1 MRTTISAATG
11 ENDREHGTALVLTLL
26 ATTLLSAL
34 GAAMIASANMET
46 SIGSTFRED
55 RELVYAAEAV
65 VARAVHDVRLSSRW
79 DDILTGAQLSS
90 FLDPMTVPWLPSGGT
105 LDVPAATRRLQSAT
119 NTIFAGANAP
129 QWRVFAS
136 GRLAD
141 VAGQGALESRAYLVA
156 WVADDPSETDGNPFA
171 DTNDTLVVRG
181 EAVGSGGRTRAL
193 EVTVTRAGVPRG
205 QAGLSI
211 TSWREVR

>member
-1 MRTTISAATG
+1 MPSPTLRVPEG
-11 ENDREHGTALVLTLL
+11 RDRERGAALIAALL
-26 ATTLLSAL
+26 ATMLLSAL
-34 GAAMIASANMET
+34 GAAMTASANMET

-55 RELVYAAEAV
+55 NELAYAAEAA
-65 VARAVHDVRLSSRW
+65 VARALQDVRLATRW
-79 DDILTGAQLSS
+79 DDILAGAQQSS
-90 FLDPMTVPWLPSGGT
+90 FLDPVAVLQLPGGGT
-105 LDVPAATRRLQSAT
+105 LDVPAVTSRLQASTDAA
-119 NTIFAGANAP
+119 FGGANAP

-141 VAGQGALESRAYLVA
+141 AAGPGAIESRAYLVA

-171 DTNDTLVVRG
+171 DTNDTLVVRA

-193 EVTVTRAGVPRG
+193 EVTVTRAGMPRG

>member
-1 MRTTISAATG
+1 MRTTISQVPG
-11 ENDREHGTALVLTLL
+11 KHDRERGTALVLALL

-34 GAAMIASANMET
+34 GAAMTVSANMET

-55 RELVYAAEAV
+55 RELAYAAEAA
-65 VARAVHDVRLSSRW
+65 VARALQDVRLSTQW
-79 DDILTGAQLSS
+79 NAILTGAQLSS

-105 LDVPAATRRLQSAT
+105 LDVPAATSRLQAAT
-119 NTIFAGANAP
+119 NTLFGSGSAP

-211 TSWREVR
+211 TSWREVK

>member
-1 MRTTISAATG
+1 M
-11 ENDREHGTALVLTLL
+11 
-26 ATTLLSAL
+26 
-34 GAAMIASANMET
+34 
-46 SIGSTFRED
+46 
-55 RELVYAAEAV
+55 
-65 VARAVHDVRLSSRW
+65 RLSTRW
-79 DDILTGAQLSS
+79 DDILAGAQLSS
-90 FLDPMTVPWLPSGGT
+90 FLDPVTVPWLPSGGT
-105 LDVPAATRRLQSAT
+105 LDVPAVTSRLQAAT
-119 NTIFAGANAP
+119 NTIFSGANAP

-141 VAGQGALESRAYLVA
+141 VAGPGALESRAYLVA
-156 WVADDPSETDGNPFA
+156 WVADDSSEADGNPFA

-193 EVTVTRAGVPRG
+193 EVTVTRAGVPHG

>member
-1 MRTTISAATG
+1 MRTTTAPAPG
-11 ENDREHGTALVLTLL
+11 ENDRERGTALVLALL

-34 GAAMIASANMET
+34 GAAMTVSANIET

-55 RELVYAAEAV
+55 RELAYAAEAA
-65 VARAVHDVRLSSRW
+65 VARALQDVRLSARW
-79 DDILTGAQLSS
+79 DDILTGVQLSS

-105 LDVPAATRRLQSAT
+105 LDVPAATSRLQAA
-119 NTIFAGANAP
+119 NTIFGGANAP
-129 QWRVFAS
+129 QWRVFSS

-193 EVTVTRAGVPRG
+193 EVTVTRTGVPRG

>member
-1 MRTTISAATG
+1 MRVPG
-11 ENDREHGTALVLTLL
+11 DNDRERGTALVLALL
-26 ATTLLSAL
+26 ATTLLSAV
-34 GAAMIASANMET
+34 GAAMTVSANLET
-46 SIGSTFRED
+46 NIGSTFRED
-55 RELVYAAEAV
+55 NELAYAAEAAV
-65 VARAVHDVRLSSRW
+65 VRALQDVRASTRW
-79 DDILTGAQLSS
+79 DDILAGAQLSS
-90 FLDPMTVPWLPSGGT
+90 FLDPITVPRLPSGGT
-105 LDVPAATRRLQSAT
+105 LDVPAATSRLQSAT
-119 NTIFAGANAP
+119 DTTFGGSNAP

-141 VAGQGALESRAYLVA
+141 VAGPGALESRAYLVA

-193 EVTVTRAGVPRG
+193 EVTVTRAGMPRG